1 LHIDIDPFDE
11 FLTSLASQKP
21 APGGG
26 TVGPVNSL
34 MAIALMEKVIALTL
48 GKKKYAAN
56 ATKNSE
62 MQKRLAEIKAAVR
75 PLPELDAN
83 RFLALMA
90 AFKTDEDVTDQL
102 YFASAEPSFMLLGN
116 IPELLR
122 INITLLE
129 TGNANLHSDLH
140 VAASQLY
147 AAALSAKA
155 NIDVNIKAM
164 QKGEDFE
171 KHRKDLLLLFDEVEG
186 LFDRYARRTKFNSL
200 FG

>member
-83 RFLALMA
+83 RFLA
-90 AFKTDEDVTDQL
+90 
-102 YFASAEPSFMLLGN
+102 
-116 IPELLR
+116 
-122 INITLLE
+122 
-129 TGNANLHSDLH
+129 
-140 VAASQLY
+140 
-147 AAALSAKA
+147 
-155 NIDVNIKAM
+155 
-164 QKGEDFE
+164 
-171 KHRKDLLLLFDEVEG
+171 
-186 LFDRYARRTKFNSL
+186 
-200 FG
+200 